1 VTLSIR
7 QRLTL
12 WYTSA
17 VAILLAV
24 LAISL
29 LLVHDRLAR
38 AGLETDLRRINDAV
52 ATVLANEL
60 IEKGHAHAAAEEAL
74 IEVVVPGRHL
84 AIATRDGRV
93 LAQRWTLPSAPPLL
107 DVAGARERTTTLITP
122 VAATIITRALPPVP
136 EGFVVVTAATW
147 NELYRD
153 RSDLVRTLLVVMP
166 IALIVTMLGAFWVA
180 GRALRPARRMAA
192 EARRLSERAPG
203 QRLTTGRQDELGQL
217 ATAFNGLVDRLE
229 SALAVRSRFL
239 ADASHELRT
248 PVSIART
255 AADVALSREG
265 RSDAEYRDALA
276 VISRQMTHLGRIVSD
291 MLALA
296 RSDATDW
303 PLTITDFYFEELLA
317 EAVRAMAALATAREV
332 TVQSASPVD
341 LQIRGDEGLLY
352 QMIVN
357 LLENAIRHTP
367 PGGAVRVTVT
377 TPSGEIRITVEDT
390 GHGIEDP
397 DRERIFDRFV
407 QASSSAEEANHTR
420 GTGLGLAIARRIA
433 RAHQGDVTLASTGPT
448 GSCFVATLPRPS
460 AAPTADRARAAVPR
474 SA

>member
-12 WYTSA
+12 WYAGA
-17 VAILLAV
+17 VALLLAV

-38 AGLETDLRRINDAV
+38 ARLETDLRRINDAV
-52 ATVLANEL
+52 ATVFTNEM

-93 LAQRWTLPSAPPLL
+93 LAQRWTLPSPPPLL
-107 DVAGARERTTTLITP
+107 DGGTVARERTTTLIAP
-122 VAATIITRALPPVP
+122 AAATIVTRALPPVP
-136 EGFVVVTAATW
+136 EGFIVVSAAPW

-153 RSDLVRTLLVVMP
+153 RADLIHALLVVMP
-166 IALIVTMLGAFWVA
+166 IALVVTTLGAWWVA
-180 GRALRPARRMAA
+180 GRALRPARTMAA

-229 SALAVRSRFL
+229 SALAVRSQFL

-265 RSDAEYRDALA
+265 RTDAEYRDALA
-276 VISRQMTHLGRIVSD
+276 VISRQMKHLGRIVSD
-291 MLALA
+291 MLTLA
-296 RSDATDW
+296 RGDATDW
-303 PLTITDFYFEELLA
+303 PLTITDFYLEELLA

-332 TVQSASPVD
+332 TVQSASPAD

-357 LLENAIRHTP
+357 LLENAIHHTP
-367 PGGAVRVTVT
+367 AGGTVRVTMTV
-377 TPSGEIRITVEDT
+377 SAGDVRIAVDDT
-390 GHGIEDP
+390 GRGIAET

-407 QASSSAEEANHTR
+407 QISSSAPGANQTR

-433 RAHQGDVTLASTGPT
+433 RAHHGDVTLVSTGPDGT
-448 GSCFVATLPRPS
+448 RFAATLPGIAQTTAERP
-460 AAPTADRARAAVPR
+460 PAAVPR

>member
-93 LAQRWTLPSAPPLL
+93 LARRWTLPSTPPLL
-107 DVAGARERTTTLITP
+107 DMAGARERTTTLIAP

-136 EGFVVVTAATW
+136 DGFMVVTAATW

-153 RSDLVRTLLVVMP
+153 RSDLIRALLVVMP
-166 IALIVTMLGAFWVA
+166 IALIVTTLGAWWVA
-180 GRALRPARRMAA
+180 GRALRPARIMAA
-192 EARRLSERAPG
+192 EARRFAEQAPG

-217 ATAFNGLVDRLE
+217 ATAFNALVDRLE
-229 SALAVRSRFL
+229 SALAARSQFL

-255 AADVALSREG
+255 AADVALSREL
-265 RSDAEYRDALA
+265 RSDAEYRDALTI
-276 VISRQMTHLGRIVSD
+276 ISRQMTHLGRIVSD

-303 PLTITDFYFEELLA
+303 PLTMTGFYLEELLA
-317 EAVRAMAALATAREV
+317 EAVRAMAALATARGV
-332 TVQSASPVD
+332 TLQSASPVD

-357 LLENAIRHTP
+357 LLENAIHHTP
-367 PGGAVRVTVT
+367 AGGTVRVTVT
-377 TPSGEIRITVEDT
+377 VSDEDACIAVEDT
-390 GHGIEDP
+390 GPGIAEP

-407 QASSSAEEANHTR
+407 QVSSPVPGANHAR

-433 RAHQGDVTLASTGPT
+433 RAHGGDVTLVSTGPT
-448 GSCFVATLPRPS
+448 GTCFAVALPRSP
-460 AAPTADRARAAVPR
+460 AAAAGIARAAVSR